1 MHHVLDNYPWR
12 QSWPK
17 LWNSQLP
24 YKPGLS
30 LVTQMVKSLLKMQET
45 QVQSLGWEDSLEK
58 GMATDSSIVAWEIQ
72 WTEERGGLQ
81 FMGLQRVGHDWITNT
96 DKKQQQQQQQKA
108 NLNSGLAC
116 FFQKRKYYI
125 EPYNTRTEK
134 ELSLPRKILS
144 SLKKKTEK
152 QRS

>member
-1 MHHVLDNYPWR
+1 
-12 QSWPK
+12 
-17 LWNSQLP
+17 
-24 YKPGLS
+24 
-30 LVTQMVKSLLKMQET
+30 MVKSLLKMQET